1 MKAVRLETNKKRLSW
16 IDEGRDD
23 ERREKETFI

>member
-16 IDEGRDD
+16 TDGGRDN
-23 ERREKETFI
+23 ERKEKETFF